1 MLSTTQVIAAYGLPL
16 TMIWTLYAW
25 TRRRSHVQ
33 SHAVREA
40 AKEAGLFEPSSLHPV
55 FDPALCRGCGAC
67 VKACPEGDVIGI
79 INGKAAL
86 IEPSQCIGHGMC
98 KASCPFGAIAL
109 VFGTE
114 TRGVDIPSV
123 SADFES
129 NVPGVFIAGELGG
142 MGLIRNAIEQ
152 GKQAVATIASRPRS
166 KRRDA
171 LDLIIIG
178 AGPAGIA
185 ASLAAKESR
194 LRFVT
199 IEQDSLGGTVSHFP
213 RGKVVMTSPAILP
226 IVGSINFRETT
237 KETLLGFWRNV
248 VTKHRLPIRFEERV
262 EHVVCGPGGFE
273 VATTKGRYATGCI
286 LLAIGRR
293 GTPRPL
299 GVAGEELSKVVY
311 RLSDPGQYIGRRV
324 LVVGGGDSAL
334 EAAVS
339 IAQEHGTSVT
349 LSYRGDGFSR
359 AKMKNREMADQA
371 AASGRL
377 TLLLG
382 SKVRGIT
389 PKSAVIEQG
398 GRAVEIGNDDVI
410 VCAGGIM
417 PTAFLKSIGID
428 IETKHGTP

>member
-1 MLSTTQVIAAYGLPL
+1 MLSTTQAIAAYGLPL

-86 IEPSQCIGHGMC
+86 IEPSQCIGHGVC

-109 VFGTE
+109 VFGTA

-123 SADFES
+123 STDFES

-152 GKQAVATIASRPRS
+152 GKQAVETIASRARA
-166 KRRDA
+166 KRRDG

-178 AGPAGIA
+178 AGPAGIS
-185 ASLAAKESR
+185 ASLAAKESH

-213 RGKVVMTSPAILP
+213 RGKVVMTSPATLP
-226 IVGSINFRETT
+226 IVGAINFRETT
-237 KETLLGFWRNV
+237 KETLLGFWQNV
-248 VTKHRLPIRFEERV
+248 VTKYRLPIRFEERV
-262 EHVVCGPGGFE
+262 EQVARSPGGFE
-273 VATTKGRYATGCI
+273 VTTSKGRYASGNI
-286 LLAIGRR
+286 LLAICRR

-299 GVAGEELSKVVY
+299 GVAGEELPKVVY
-311 RLSDPGQYIGRRV
+311 KLSDPSQYRGRRV

-339 IAQEHGTSVT
+339 IAEEKGASVT

-359 AKMKNREMADQA
+359 AKMKNRDLADGA
-371 AASGRL
+371 AAAGRL
-377 TLLLG
+377 AILLG
-382 SKVRGIT
+382 SQVRRIT
-389 PKSAVIEQG
+389 PQSVVIEQH
-398 GRAVEIGNDDVI
+398 GRVVEIANDDVI

-417 PTAFLKSIGID
+417 PTAFLKSIGIE
-428 IETKHGTP
+428 IETKHGTA